1 VNTRHCYMG
10 RISTARLN
18 NLFMNISMLGQT
30 RIAAP
35 TVCLYN
41 GTWLYRLAYKWYQT
55 FSRYIWDAFHSYSP
69 ISFRVMD
76 FKSNNNGFFALG
88 TSTSLSPC
96 LLTPDISFINFNSTV
111 KTVSPWSDHC
121 TPQFMQPSPGRL
133 IATQTKS
140 AFDAESTCTIFLAR
154 NKPKSV
160 EPRP

>member
-1 VNTRHCYMG
+1 MG

-41 GTWLYRLAYKWYQT
+41 GTWLHRLAYKWYQA

-69 ISFRVMD
+69 ISFGVMD
-76 FKSNNNGFFALG
+76 FKNNNNNFFALG

-96 LLTPDISFINFNSTV
+96 FLTPDIGFINFNNAV
-111 KTVSPWSDHC
+111 KMV
-121 TPQFMQPSPGRL
+121 
-133 IATQTKS
+133 
-140 AFDAESTCTIFLAR
+140 
-154 NKPKSV
+154 
-160 EPRP
+160 